1 MITIVDYG
9 MGNLR
14 NVHRAC
20 TEIGVKS
27 LVTSD
32 PAAVRDARWLIL
44 PGVGAFG
51 EAVRRIDALGLRG
64 PIMDHAEKRRPLL
77 GICLGMQLLLE
88 SSEESPGA
96 VGLGLL
102 SGVVRQLSGDVK
114 IPHIGWNDV
123 IPVSQTPL
131 FPNRNEKPVA
141 YFDHSYYIPVM
152 KETIAVTEYGVRCSA
167 AVQKETLFGVQF
179 HPEKSHVAGL
189 NLLRCFAQV
198 GPPPWNS

>member
-20 TEIGVKS
+20 TEIGVTS

-51 EAVRRIDALGLRG
+51 EAIRRIDALGLRA
-64 PIMDHAEKRRPLL
+64 PILEHAEEGFPLL

-96 VGLGLL
+96 RGLALL
-102 SGVVRQLSGDVK
+102 HGMVSRLSGDVK

-123 IPVSQTPL
+123 LPVRTSPL
-131 FPNRNEKPVA
+131 FPDRNEQPVA
-141 YFDHSYYIPVM
+141 YFDHSYYVPEM
-152 KETIAVTEYGVRCSA
+152 PETVAVTEYGVRCSA
-167 AVQKETLFGVQF
+167 AVQRESLFGVQF
-179 HPEKSHVAGL
+179 HPEKSHIAGL
-189 NLLRCFAQV
+189 NLLRRFAQLH
-198 GPPPWNS
+198 PPGGKA